1 MDGGPTLLGVILLLG
16 TEWRAF
22 FLGVTL
28 IIFSLGPLVVSTL
41 LQATRVTGVEGWTG
55 IIFDLTI
62 SDFAMQVLQS

>member
-1 MDGGPTLLGVILLLG
+1 MDGGPTL
-16 TEWRAF
+16 
-22 FLGVTL
+22 LGVTL

-41 LQATRVTGVEGWTG
+41 LQATRVTGLEGQTG